1 MRGDWILVGN
11 IREIDLVVDWRII
24 LKWMFKE

>member
-1 MRGDWILVGN
+1 MRGTGFWYGN
-11 IREIDLVVDWRII
+11 IREIDLVLDWRII